1 MDEDAPANAVG
12 GGNIAGVGVGPKG
25 EPGRSPMA
33 MLRRKRVRFKQ
44 FIRDE
49 GQKGSVSEQGPGT
62 SFCPLCGEQREKVL
76 GQWKD
81 CPKVYYKAL
90 GRYVCAG
97 KSSSSRGGDGD
108 GNGE

>member
-25 EPGRSPMA
+25 EPGRPGMA
-33 MLRRKRVRFKQ
+33 MLRRKRMKFKQ
-44 FIRDE
+44 FIKD
-49 GQKGSVSEQGPGT
+49 GLKEQGPGK
-62 SFCPLCGEQREKVL
+62 SFCSICGEA
-76 GQWKD
+76 D

-90 GRYVCAG
+90 GKYVCTG
-97 KSSSSRGGDGD
+97 KSSSSRGGDGN